1 METGLKCSMVKEWF
15 IMDKKSIELKNVY
28 HSYKT
33 VKNKTVESIKE
44 NSLNNVNLK
53 IEQGEFV
60 SVIGR
65 NGSGK
70 STFAKMLNALL
81 KPTEGT
87 VYIDNIDT
95 KDDDFV
101 WEIRTRVGMVF
112 QNPENQIVAT
122 TVEEDV
128 AFGPE
133 NLGIHPSIIRE
144 RVDCALKAVGLY
156 EFKEQQTAFLS
167 GGQKQRVAIAGI
179 LAMKPKCIVLDEAT
193 SMLDPQGRREVMEIV
208 RELNR
213 KHNITIIHISHHME
227 EACLFD
233 RVIVIDRGSVLM
245 DGKPQEIFSKVDFI
259 KGLGLD
265 VPQITELF
273 YELNKCGLKLPLDI
287 GNDEEAVCK
296 LFDVIMGESGRDGYS
311 N

>member
-1 METGLKCSMVKEWF
+1 M
-15 IMDKKSIELKNVY
+15 
-28 HSYKT
+28 
-33 VKNKTVESIKE
+33 
-44 NSLNNVNLK
+44 SL
-53 IEQGEFV
+53 F

-65 NGSGK
+65 NVQESQPL
-70 STFAKMLNALL
+70 AKLLNALL
-81 KPTEGT
+81 RPTEGT
-87 VYIDNIDT
+87 IYIDSIDT
-95 KDDDFV
+95 KDDDLI
-101 WEIRTRVGMVF
+101 WEIRSKVGMVF

-133 NLGIHPSIIRE
+133 NLGIHPSIMRE
-144 RVDCALKAVGLY
+144 RVDAALKSVGLY
-156 EFKEQQTAFLS
+156 ELKEQQTAFLS

-179 LAMKPKCIVLDEAT
+179 LAMQPKCIVLDEAT
-193 SMLDPQGRREVMEIV
+193 SMLDPQGRRDVMEIV
-208 RELNR
+208 RELNT
-213 KHNITIIHISHHME
+213 KYNITIIHISHHME

-233 RVIVIDRGSVLM
+233 RLIFIDKGSILM
-245 DGKPQEIFSKVDFI
+245 DGKPQDIFSKVDVI

-296 LFDVIMGESGRDGYS
+296 LFDVIMGECGRDGYS